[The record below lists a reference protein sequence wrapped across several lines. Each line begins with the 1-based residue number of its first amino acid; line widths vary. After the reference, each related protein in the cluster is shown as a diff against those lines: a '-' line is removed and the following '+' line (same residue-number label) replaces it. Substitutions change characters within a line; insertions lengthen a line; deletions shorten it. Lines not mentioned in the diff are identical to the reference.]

1 MRVETVELKNFYPQI
16 AETGASPTLELMIQ
30 EGEKLRPLVFVLP
43 GGGYSMTARGE
54 GQNVGMEFLPI
65 GCNVAVLHY
74 SVAPFTYPTQLVE
87 VACGLDYII
96 NREDEL
102 KCDKEKIAISGFS
115 AGGHLAACYC
125 TIRNDEEVL
134 QKFPNPHPVQA
145 AILGYPC
152 IYFSDEK
159 ISFALKNLTGKE
171 EPSREDAEHFSV
183 NLHVNR
189 EMTPPTF
196 IFMSAEDGIVGT
208 GHTLEYGK
216 ALSKEKIPF
225 ELHILPFGYHG
236 LSTSNYGTV
245 EAYRDKGITHFSSWC
260 ELARK
265 WLRLT
270 FDF

>member
-1 MRVETVELKNFYPQI
+1 MRVETIELKNFYPQI
-16 AETGASPTLELMIQ
+16 AETGANPTLELMIQ
-30 EGEKLRPLVFVLP
+30 EGEKLRPLVFILP

-74 SVAPFTYPTQLVE
+74 SVAPFTYPTQLIE

-96 NREDEL
+96 NREEEL

-125 TIRNDEEVL
+125 TIRNNAEVL
-134 QKFPNPHPVQA
+134 EKFPNPHPVQA

-152 IYFSDEK
+152 IYFNDQ

-171 EPSREDAEHFSV
+171 EPTVEDIERLSV
-183 NLHVNR
+183 NKYVKNGL
-189 EMTPPTF
+189 TPPTF
-196 IFMSAEDGIVGT
+196 IFMSAADTILET

-245 EAYRDKGITHFSSWC
+245 EGYKDKGIAHFSSWC